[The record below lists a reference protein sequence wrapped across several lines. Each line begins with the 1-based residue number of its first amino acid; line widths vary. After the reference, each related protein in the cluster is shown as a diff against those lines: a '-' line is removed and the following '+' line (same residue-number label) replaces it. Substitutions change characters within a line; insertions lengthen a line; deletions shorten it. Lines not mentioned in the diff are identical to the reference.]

1 MVSKQDMKVDSD
13 YFINSLMYMASW
25 TSVLEETNFF
35 VKNKIMHPSVTYK
48 YIDVGCGKGKAVL
61 VARKNKIVGGDRNN
75 YVGIDFENNLVSIA
89 KKNSLK
95 VFGDEGNF
103 IFADVAYFDFNAV
116 GENLIFFLY
125 NPFDEEVMNKML
137 MSINGSHIILVY
149 VNPLNRNLLAKYGFT
164 SRLKRD
170 GWHSNLSYE
179 VFELKQD
186 SSTIV
191 DRRKNG

>member
-1 MVSKQDMKVDSD
+1 LLKAFNRFFKVSVLRIYRDLYKSRGLKLVVKYFLECHYFDIANSTDTHKMVSKQDMKVDSD

-103 IFADVAYFDFNAV
+103 MFADVAYF
-116 GENLIFFLY
+116 
-125 NPFDEEVMNKML
+125 
-137 MSINGSHIILVY
+137 
-149 VNPLNRNLLAKYGFT
+149 
-164 SRLKRD
+164 
-170 GWHSNLSYE
+170 
-179 VFELKQD
+179 
-186 SSTIV
+186 
-191 DRRKNG
+191 